1 MVAKFSQPLYISVCF
16 HNIDL
21 MVARGTMPCYLAFVE
36 HVLMLTQYLRWNIHL
51 LLIPEKTS
59 FEILYNIP

>member
-16 HNIDL
+16 HNMDL
-21 MVARGTMPCYLAFVE
+21 MVARGTMPCYLEFVE
-36 HVLMLTQYLRWNIHL
+36 LALMLTQYLHGNSHL